1 MRYWL
6 RLVLP
11 ALLALLALASPATA
25 QQVLSLAPSELTG
38 TVCLNAYQDGD
49 RLTCGQ
55 VRTRPRDLGECVMDM
70 SFQVDSLGRVKG
82 YAGAFAGRGSQVI
95 IVPYDGCEPHVGN
108 FQGALLYAPGDLSTQ
123 TPTWLVG
130 APFTDCVLHQGGQ
143 PEGGDA
149 LLCASGG
156 GNQGYFYSSV
166 MAYWLDLHTAEP
178 RVESGDFAYAAGEDN
193 SGALGAQVIDC
204 SGDSVEDIYF
214 TLGSLQP
221 LSPTRVAVDVHYLPA
236 GSVGPV
242 CTERWAPVETFM
254 PKGPQEAYVNPMR
267 IRQGTL
273 LIDLEQ
279 GSVVLQ

>member
-1 MRYWL
+1 MRHWL
-6 RLVLP
+6 RLLSLSVLGVQTLP
-11 ALLALLALASPATA
+11 GPATA
-25 QQVLSLAPSELTG
+25 QQVLSVAPSELTG
-38 TVCLNAYQDGD
+38 TVCLNAYLDGE

-55 VRTRPRDLGECVMDM
+55 VGTRPQDLGECVMDM
-70 SFQVDSLGRVKG
+70 SFQVDALGRVKG
-82 YAGAFAGRGSQVI
+82 YAGAFAGRGSTLI

-108 FQGALLYAPGDLSTQ
+108 FQGALLYGPGDLSTQ

-130 APFTDCVLHQGGQ
+130 APFTDCVLHPGGQ

-166 MAYWLDLHTAEP
+166 MAYWLDLSAAEP
-178 RVESGDFAYAAGEDN
+178 RVESGDVAYAAAEDN

-221 LSPTRVAVDVHYLPA
+221 LSPTRVAVEVRYLPA
-236 GSVGPV
+236 GSVGAV
-242 CTERWAPVETFM
+242 CAERWTPVETFM

-273 LIDLEQ
+273 LIDIDQ